1 MFEKTPVLKEKN
13 VLVGQ
18 KSCSRNEAIR
28 QAGQLLIDG
37 GYVSTEYIDAML
49 ERETIVST
57 FIGNGVAIPHGV
69 GRSKGLIKKS
79 GLVVLQYPEGI
90 DYNGNT
96 CYLVI
101 GISGKNNDHIKILSN
116 IAEQIGDIDKA
127 KILWKTKD
135 ASMIYKTFVFGE

>member
-1 MFEKTPVLKEKN
+1 MFGKTPVLKKEN
-13 VLVGQ
+13 VIVGN
-18 KSCSRNEAIR
+18 KPCSRNEAIR
-28 QAGQLLIDG
+28 MAGQLLIDS
-37 GYVSTEYIDAML
+37 GYVSMEYIDAML

-69 GRSKGLIKKS
+69 GRSKNLIKKS
-79 GLVVLQYPEGI
+79 GLVVLQFPEGI

-116 IAEQIGDIDKA
+116 IAEQIGDLDKA
-127 KILWKTKD
+127 KELWKTED
-135 ASMIYKTFVFGE
+135 ALKIYNTFVFGE